1 MENFKDEIWKD
12 IPRYEGYQ
20 ASNYGRIRSYNKVTY
35 TERHGYRHW
44 KNKILSFKPYTNSKQ
59 KSSQGMG
66 YRVDLWK
73 DGKPH
78 TLLVSRLVATT
89 FLEDLIDTDMTVNH
103 KNGNRLDNRI
113 ENLEWLTRKEN
124 IQYGFEHNQYKQ
136 TNCVLMDISNNIEY
150 KFRSLSMASKFI
162 NRSIDYIKKC
172 ERNNMLVVSEDKKEY
187 IIKIIN

>member
-1 MENFKDEIWKD
+1 M
-12 IPRYEGYQ
+12 
-20 ASNYGRIRSYNKVTY
+20 
-35 TERHGYRHW
+35 
-44 KNKILSFKPYTNSKQ
+44 
-59 KSSQGMG
+59 
-66 YRVDLWK
+66 
-73 DGKPH
+73 
-78 TLLVSRLVATT
+78 VATT

-136 TNCVLMDISNNIEY
+136 TNCVLMDISNNREY

-187 IIKIIN
+187 IIKIINEKNVVAE